1 MDIFWRSLRIVVMI
15 DDLFYGNVNSY
26 ESPVI
31 DDPELQSAMKV
42 LVDLEENL
50 CKEAESAQLD
60 ALSNA
65 YATLNELSMLR
76 AFRYG
81 FRVGFGIAEDLY
93 RQKA

>member
-1 MDIFWRSLRIVVMI
+1 MI

-26 ESPVI
+26 ERPII
-31 DDPELQSAMKV
+31 DDPELQSAMKIIA
-42 LVDLEENL
+42 DLEENL
-50 CKEAESAQLD
+50 CKEVGSAQLD

-76 AFRYG
+76 AFGDG
-81 FRVGFGIAEDLY
+81 FRAGFGIAEDLY

>member
-1 MDIFWRSLRIVVMI
+1 MI

-26 ESPVI
+26 ERPAT
-31 DDPELQSAMKV
+31 DDPEIQAATKV

-50 CKEAESAQLD
+50 CKEVRSAQLD

-76 AFRYG
+76 AFQSG

-93 RQKA
+93 RQTAQSERAK

>member
-1 MDIFWRSLRIVVMI
+1 MI

-26 ESPVI
+26 ERPAT

-42 LVDLEENL
+42 LADLEENL
-50 CKEAESAQLD
+50 CKEIDKAQLD

-65 YATLNELSMLR
+65 YATLNELSLLR
-76 AFRYG
+76 AFGDG
-81 FRVGFGIAEDLY
+81 FRAGFGIAEDLY